1 MLDERIRAALLRVVE
16 DPQTDATA
24 LAALLAAMASHGEP
38 EWRGA
43 FDDLARGA
51 GAADAAELTAC
62 VRGERARWRTLLGL
76 GDSALDALALHAF
89 TAAQCPTPES
99 LFAVAGAM
107 LRVGFVDPEATLPV
121 YDRLADGWLR
131 GKAATRLPTVD
142 WAVFE
147 GQSLDRV
154 RAALALPP
162 PAPVDAAAEARAL
175 ALLARPGQLPGG
187 LPPLFWRVVGQQV
200 DPATITPT
208 IAAFGATYDETL
220 KDACARAVL
229 LHEGQAALAREPW
242 PPRVA
247 IDSLAGYPP
256 DTLGHA
262 YYHLIV
268 DNGFDPEVL
277 DPDSVTGFHPGL
289 DGTNRRILQQHE
301 IWHLVA
307 GYSTSPL
314 HETAISGFQLAQFGH
329 NYSAIFLAT
338 VATLL
343 LCSTPL
349 FADPMLQVTFEGWR
363 HGRTTPPLMRIDWH
377 REWPKPIGAIR
388 AHHGITPFESII
400 PDLGG

>member
-16 DPQTDATA
+16 DPQTDGTA
-24 LAALLAAMASHGEP
+24 LAALLAAIASHGAP

-43 FDDLARGA
+43 FDDLARGS
-51 GAADAAELTAC
+51 GATDAAELTAW
-62 VRGERARWRTLLGL
+62 VRGERARWRPLLEL
-76 GDSALDALALHAF
+76 GDSPLDTLALHAF
-89 TAAQCPTPES
+89 TAAQSPTPES
-99 LFAVAGAM
+99 LFAVACAM
-107 LRVGFVDPEATLPV
+107 LRVGFIDPEATLPV
-121 YDRLADGWLR
+121 YERLADGWLR
-131 GKAATRLPTVD
+131 GKAATRLVTVD
-142 WAVFE
+142 WAAHE
-147 GQSLDRV
+147 ARPLDAV
-154 RAALALPP
+154 RTALALPP

-175 ALLARPGQLPGG
+175 ELLAQPGKLPAG
-187 LPPLFWRVVGQQV
+187 LPPLFWQVVGQQV

-208 IAAFGATYDETL
+208 IAAFGATYDDRL

-229 LHEGQAALAREPW
+229 LHEGQAAIAREPW
-242 PPRVA
+242 PPRVV

-256 DTLGHA
+256 DTLGYD

-329 NYSAIFLAT
+329 NYSATFLAT

-363 HGRTTPPLMRIDWH
+363 HGRATPPLMGIDWA
-377 REWPKPIGAIR
+377 REWGKSIATIR
-388 AHHGITPFESII
+388 AERGIAAFESII
-400 PDLGG
+400 PDLAM